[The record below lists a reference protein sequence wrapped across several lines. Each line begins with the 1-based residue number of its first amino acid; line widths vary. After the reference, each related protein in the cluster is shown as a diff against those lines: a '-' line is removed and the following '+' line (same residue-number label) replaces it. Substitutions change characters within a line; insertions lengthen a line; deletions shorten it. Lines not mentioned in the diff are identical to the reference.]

1 MLLFLLFFPGY
12 RVWLCHELCIPHV
25 SHVIIHLW
33 LWRKIHWLPASNS
46 SVLLWPADCFNGV
59 NSAPRPI
66 AKPSHTPNC
75 DQPDCQLVLKNFTK
89 QVHSFSSN
97 PPGVLPHPKD
107 LACFAMFEKSLLEE
121 TQHVSDS
128 SQVMSIQNYP
138 KTYPKTYPKR
148 PTTSTEFPFF
158 STKHHR
164 LAMDAAPSKRP
175 VADPEG
181 PILELLRV
189 PGRTHRWKL
198 GHFRTAI
205 ICELQ
210 KNDPHKHCKV
220 LPRS

>member
-1 MLLFLLFFPGY
+1 M
-12 RVWLCHELCIPHV
+12 
-25 SHVIIHLW
+25 
-33 LWRKIHWLPASNS
+33 
-46 SVLLWPADCFNGV
+46 

-158 STKHHR
+158 RQSTTALPWTPR
-164 LAMDAAPSKRP
+164 LPSVRWRTRRAPSWSSCGCQGELIGENWVIFGLLSSANSKKMT
-175 VADPEG
+175 
-181 PILELLRV
+181 PINTARWCRV
-189 PGRTHRWKL
+189 
-198 GHFRTAI
+198 
-205 ICELQ
+205 
-210 KNDPHKHCKV
+210 V
-220 LPRS
+220 S